1 MPRDDLF
8 LEYRG
13 SILESP
19 SLPDSHM
26 GAACYRGQADT
37 MSEALTDA
45 AAAEIIQQIKDSF
58 DKKDEIPTGSRR
70 SGDWVIVV
78 SCRNQDRREEDDM
91 TEWLFLDQA

>member
-45 AAAEIIQQIKDSF
+45 AAAEIIQQIKGSF
-58 DKKDEIPTGSRR
+58 DKKDGNRKHA
-70 SGDWVIVV
+70 
-78 SCRNQDRREEDDM
+78 Q
-91 TEWLFLDQA
+91 WLLGHRGQLSKPRPA